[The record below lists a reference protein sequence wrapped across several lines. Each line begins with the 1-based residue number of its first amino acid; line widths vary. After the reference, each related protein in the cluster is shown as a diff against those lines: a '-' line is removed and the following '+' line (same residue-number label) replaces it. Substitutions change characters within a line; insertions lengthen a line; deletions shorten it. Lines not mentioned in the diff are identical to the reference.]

1 VLNGGCGGPV
11 PDVWLSVVA
20 SAAVQRDAEWVC
32 AARFDWLPWDGRYA
46 VPARES
52 AGFLHDGIPYLR
64 IGHGPPL
71 VMVQG
76 LTPEHDVPKG
86 WARRWLLASA
96 TPLAREFTVY
106 VVNRKQGLHPGES
119 MSEIAGHLANAI
131 EHDLGGPVFLQGA
144 STGGSV
150 VLQLAVDRPD
160 LVRRL
165 VVVAAAYQLGPRGRE
180 LQAEMARLIRAGEPR
195 QAWASVM
202 TAMLPGPLRGPARPL
217 SRLAA
222 GPMVPADPTDVLV
235 TLDAE
240 DAFNVEADLPRVTA
254 PTLVIG
260 GGNDPFYT
268 QQLLQGTAAGVRD
281 GRLHI
286 FPGWGHVRAST
297 STATA
302 HLTLGF
308 MLAGIPIRDAR

>member
-1 VLNGGCGGPV
+1 M
-11 PDVWLSVVA
+11 
-20 SAAVQRDAEWVC
+20 
-32 AARFDWLPWDGRYA
+32 
-46 VPARES
+46 PARES
-52 AGFLHDGIPYLR
+52 AGFLHDNAPYLK
-64 IGHGPPL
+64 IGQGPPL
-71 VMVQG
+71 VMVPG
-76 LTPEHDVPKG
+76 LTPEHDVPRG
-86 WARRWLLASA
+86 WQRRLALASA
-96 TPLAREFTVY
+96 RPLARDFTVH
-106 VVNRKQGLHPGES
+106 VINRKRGLRPGES
-119 MSEIAGHLANAI
+119 MSGIAGHLASAI
-131 EHDLGGPVFLQGA
+131 EHDLGQPVFLQGT

-165 VVVAAAYQLGPRGRE
+165 VVVAAAYRLGPRGRE

-222 GPMVPADPTDVLV
+222 GPMVPADPADVLV

-240 DAFNVEADLPRVTA
+240 DAFDVQAGLPRVTA

-260 GGNDPFYT
+260 GGNDHFYT
-268 QQLLQGTAAGVRD
+268 WELFQGTAAGVQD
-281 GRLHI
+281 GRVHI
-286 FPGWGHVRAST
+286 FPGWGHLRVSA

-308 MLAGIPIRDAR
+308 MLAGMPSGPAPSSTRTPGVKP